1 MHNSCHV
8 VSFPADDD
16 MSSSLRCVWTALPAS
31 TVGRWTEG
39 LSLCHWH
46 SCHLT
51 QVIWRIR
58 CRNGKSSQ
66 HGRVFEQI
74 HCHSLWCMRL
84 GLIRHFYLCLEH
96 CTVYLMFW
104 ISMKSFGSMVSAE
117 CHMNHM
123 NKFHVLIC
131 HNVFST
137 DQLKPSLDSFNTVT
151 SDMADMVQYPKK
163 WNTHKICRF
172 DSYIVQIYIYID
184 LTWSYQHLSFTTRG
198 SLPWQ
203 VTTLVDF
210 LDFLQAKH
218 PSIRKVGRWV
228 VRKLQPRVQQ
238 KWWIKRDAQS
248 WYLILSVEYS
258 GFFVEKKT

>member
-84 GLIRHFYLCLEH
+84 GLIRHFYLCLEN
-96 CTVYLMFW
+96 CTVHLMFW

-151 SDMADMVQYPKK
+151 SDMADMVQYPKN

-172 DSYIVQIYIYID
+172 DSYIVQIYIYIHID
-184 LTWSYQHLSFTTRG
+184 LTNICL
-198 SLPWQ
+198 SLPEG
-203 VTTLVDF
+203 LC
-210 LDFLQAKH
+210 L
-218 PSIRKVGRWV
+218 GRW
-228 VRKLQPRVQQ
+228 RP
-238 KWWIKRDAQS
+238 W
-248 WYLILSVEYS
+248 
-258 GFFVEKKT
+258 

>member
-1 MHNSCHV
+1 
-8 VSFPADDD
+8 
-16 MSSSLRCVWTALPAS
+16 MSSVFLLMMIWAVPWG
-31 TVGRWTEG
+31 VFGRLFPHRRLADGREG

-84 GLIRHFYLCLEH
+84 GLIRHFYLCLEN

-151 SDMADMVQYPKK
+151 SDMADMVQYPKN

-184 LTWSYQHLSFTTRG
+184 LTNICL
-198 SLPWQ
+198 SLPEG
-203 VTTLVDF
+203 LC
-210 LDFLQAKH
+210 L
-218 PSIRKVGRWV
+218 GRW
-228 VRKLQPRVQQ
+228 RP
-238 KWWIKRDAQS
+238 W
-248 WYLILSVEYS
+248 
-258 GFFVEKKT
+258 